1 MPVYTFFDTYDFSG
15 KTIDVF
21 VTHGGSGF
29 SGTIDTIKSLE
40 PNATVNK
47 AIDVSGNSVLDS
59 DQEVRDWVAKN

>member
-1 MPVYTFFDTYDFSG
+1 MKKKRVNGNGRGKFVALCILGFFASAL
-15 KTIDVF
+15 
-21 VTHGGSGF
+21 

-59 DQEVRDWVAKN
+59 EQEVRDWVAKN